1 MYETA
6 RPPTHFIQRILDNL
20 SSAVLVFDSDL
31 CLVYVNPAGEMLFAA
46 SARQVLGQQISA
58 LFTCTDDEATQ
69 HLLDARLHGH
79 PLTER
84 EITLKVTGREI
95 TVDCTVVP
103 LAESEGD
110 TLVELHQVDRQ
121 LRIFREE
128 QLVSQHK
135 ATRDLIRGLAHE
147 IKNPLGGLRGAAQ
160 LLAGELQDPE
170 LHEYTDV
177 IINEADRLQALVDR
191 MLGPNERPAIAEV
204 NIHQVLER
212 VRQLV
217 QAESGSGLKIIRDYD
232 PSIPLLEGDADQL
245 IQAFLNLVRNAARAV
260 GPDGRIVLRSR
271 IQRQITIGADRHKLV
286 AQVDVIDNG
295 PGIPDEL
302 RASLF
307 YPLVSASDGGVG
319 LGLSIAQSLVQ
330 RHRGLIECTSR
341 PGETTFTV
349 LLPLENGK

>member
-6 RPPTHFIQRILDNL
+6 RPPTAFIQRVLDNL
-20 SSAVLVFDSDL
+20 SSAVLVFDREL
-31 CLVYVNPAGEMLFAA
+31 CLVYVNPAGEMLFGA
-46 SARQVLGQQISA
+46 SARQVLGQQVST
-58 LFTCTDDEATQ
+58 LFTCSDDEATR
-69 HLLDARLHGH
+69 HLLEARHQDH

-84 EITLKVTGREI
+84 EITLQVAGHEV

-103 LAESEGD
+103 LPDSDGD

-160 LLAGELQDPE
+160 LLAAELRDPE

-191 MLGPNERPAIAEV
+191 MLGPNKRPAIAEV

-217 QAESGSGLKIIRDYD
+217 QAESGTALRIVRDYD
-232 PSIPLLEGDADQL
+232 PSIPLLTGDSDQL

-260 GPDGRIVLRSR
+260 GPEGRIVLRTR
-271 IQRQITIGADRHKLV
+271 VQRQITIGADRHKLV

-295 PGIPDEL
+295 PGIPDDL

-330 RHRGLIECTSR
+330 RHQGLIECTSK
-341 PGETTFTV
+341 PGETIFTV
-349 LLPLENGK
+349 LLPLENG

>member
-1 MYETA
+1 MFETA
-6 RPPTHFIQRILDNL
+6 RPPTHFVQRILDNL
-20 SSAVLVFDSDL
+20 SSAVLVFDHDL
-31 CLVYVNPAGEMLFAA
+31 CLVYVNPAGEMLFGA
-46 SARQVLGQQISA
+46 SARQVLGQQVSA
-58 LFTCTDDEATQ
+58 LFSCTDEEATQ

-84 EITLKVTGREI
+84 EITLVVGGNEV

-103 LAESEGD
+103 LADSDGD
-110 TLVELHQVDRQ
+110 TLIELNQVDRH

-128 QLVSQHK
+128 QLVTQRK

-160 LLAGELQDPE
+160 LLAAELRDPE

-191 MLGPNERPAIAEV
+191 MLGPNKRPAIAEV

-217 QAESGSGLKIIRDYD
+217 RAESGSTLEIVRDYD
-232 PSIPLLEGDADQL
+232 PSIPLLTGDADQL

-260 GPDGRIVLRSR
+260 GTGGRIVLRSR
-271 IQRQITIGADRHKLV
+271 IQRQITIGAVRHKLV
-286 AQVDVIDNG
+286 AQIEVVDNG

-302 RASLF
+302 RARLF
-307 YPLVSASDGGVG
+307 YPMVSASDGGMG

-330 RHRGLIECTSR
+330 RHHGLIECSSR
-341 PGETTFTV
+341 PGETVFTV
-349 LLPLENGK
+349 LLPLESG

>member
-1 MYETA
+1 MFETA
-6 RPPTHFIQRILDNL
+6 RPPTRFVQRILDNL
-20 SSAVLVFDSDL
+20 SGAVLVFDRDF
-31 CLVYVNPAGEMLFAA
+31 CLVYVNPAGEMLFGA
-46 SARQVLGQQISA
+46 SARQVLGQEVSV
-58 LFTCTDDEATQ
+58 LFSCSDGEATR
-69 HLLDARLHGH
+69 HLLDARDHGH

-84 EITLKVTGREI
+84 EIILQLAGHDV

-103 LAESEGD
+103 LADSDGD
-110 TLVELHQVDRQ
+110 TLIELHQVDRN

-128 QLVSQHK
+128 QLVTQHK

-160 LLAGELQDPE
+160 LLAAELRDPE
-170 LHEYTDV
+170 LHEYTDG
-177 IINEADRLQALVDR
+177 IISEADRLQALVDR
-191 MLGPNERPAIAEV
+191 MLGPNKLPAIAEV

-217 QAESGSGLKIIRDYD
+217 QAESGPQLKIVRDYD
-232 PSIPLLEGDADQL
+232 PSIPLLNGDADQL

-260 GPDGRIVLRSR
+260 GPDGRIVLRTR
-271 IQRQITIGADRHKLV
+271 IQRQFNIGPERHKLV

-302 RASLF
+302 RARLF
-307 YPLVSASDGGVG
+307 YPMVSASDGGFG

-330 RHRGLIECTSR
+330 RHHGLIECSSR
-341 PGETTFTV
+341 PGETVFTV